1 MKNVKTKNFSD
12 IVSKISIQI
21 AIYEVIKYMRGV
33 CDRGMCDMRVYISRL
48 VKILYKWQPYK
59 PLVLV
64 YLLYLF
70 FVLYS

>member
-1 MKNVKTKNFSD
+1 
-12 IVSKISIQI
+12 
-21 AIYEVIKYMRGV
+21 MRGV

-70 FVLYS
+70 CIVSITLCIVVQISCICINYVYIGALIMFPIV

>member
-1 MKNVKTKNFSD
+1 
-12 IVSKISIQI
+12 
-21 AIYEVIKYMRGV
+21 MRGV